1 MSDPAT
7 DQAGLAQAA
16 RWFAL
21 AVEDLEGVRVIVR
34 DHVMVAR
41 IGGFLAQQSAE
52 KAIKAALIAQG
63 TDPPKSHLLTDLFAL
78 LADAPPLDVREL
90 QTLSPWVNDGRY
102 AADLPDATYGEV
114 EQLLD
119 AAGRVVE
126 AMRSL
131 VFLPEPRPDRD

>member
-1 MSDPAT
+1 MHCARLTTCTSRATFWSPTWRGWRGTGRSSARWSEWRQRTGSSFMSDQTT
-7 DQAGLAQAA
+7 DQPGLAQAA

-41 IGGFLAQQSAE
+41 IGGFPAQKSAQ

-78 LADAPPLDVREL
+78 LADAPPFDVRE
-90 QTLSPWVNDGRY
+90 
-102 AADLPDATYGEV
+102 
-114 EQLLD
+114 
-119 AAGRVVE
+119 
-126 AMRSL
+126 
-131 VFLPEPRPDRD
+131 

>member
-1 MSDPAT
+1 MSDPTT
-7 DQAGLAQAA
+7 DQPNLAQAA

-34 DHVMVAR
+34 DHVLVAR

-78 LADAPPLDVREL
+78 LGEAPPLDVREL
-90 QTLSPWVNDGRY
+90 ENTLAVGQR
-102 AADLPDATYGEV
+102 
-114 EQLLD
+114 
-119 AAGRVVE
+119 
-126 AMRSL
+126 RSL
-131 VFLPEPRPDRD
+131 RRRSARCDLR